1 MRPLM
6 IDLTGKKVVIIGGGE
21 VGARKARFFAPA
33 AEVTVISRSFSPHL
47 SGIDVKRI
55 PCDIRDLPDGKIRAL
70 LDGAFAVVA
79 ATPDPSLNNR
89 IGTLC
94 REKGILF
101 NNASGDT
108 GYPSPGTR
116 SREKGILFN
125 NASGDTG
132 DLLIPSVIAG
142 DHFLLALSTEGESPA
157 VSRFLREHLQSTL
170 PELDRMVALQGRLRK
185 YLLDIEPDSRKRK
198 DIVIKVLHDPSVWV
212 ALAKSEEGAWQIIE
226 EKYLQ

>member
-1 MRPLM
+1 MHMRPLM

-55 PCDIRDLPDGKIRAL
+55 PRDIRDLPDGKIRAL

-108 GYPSPGTR
+108 G
-116 SREKGILFN
+116 
-125 NASGDTG
+125 

-157 VSRFLREHLQSTL
+157 VSRFLRE
-170 PELDRMVALQGRLRK
+170 
-185 YLLDIEPDSRKRK
+185 
-198 DIVIKVLHDPSVWV
+198 
-212 ALAKSEEGAWQIIE
+212 
-226 EKYLQ
+226 

>member
-1 MRPLM
+1 MHMRPLM

-55 PCDIRDLPDGKIRAL
+55 PRDIRDLPDGKIRAL

-79 ATPDPSLNNR
+79 ATPDPLLNNH

-94 REKGILF
+94 
-101 NNASGDT
+101 
-108 GYPSPGTR
+108 
-116 SREKGILFN
+116 REKGILFN

-185 YLLDIEPDSRKRK
+185 YLPDIEPDSRKRK
-198 DIVIKVLHDPSVWV
+198 DIVTKVLHDPSVWV

>member
-1 MRPLM
+1 MHMRPLM

-108 GYPSPGTR
+108 G
-116 SREKGILFN
+116 
-125 NASGDTG
+125 

-170 PELDRMVALQGRLRK
+170 PELDRMVTLQGRLRK

>member
-1 MRPLM
+1 MHMRPLM

-108 GYPSPGTR
+108 G
-116 SREKGILFN
+116 
-125 NASGDTG
+125 

-198 DIVIKVLHDPSVWV
+198 DIVTKVLHDPSVWV

>member
-55 PCDIRDLPDGKIRAL
+55 PRDIRDLPDGKIRAL

-94 REKGILF
+94 
-101 NNASGDT
+101 
-108 GYPSPGTR
+108 
-116 SREKGILFN
+116 REKGILFN

>member
-1 MRPLM
+1 MHMRPLM
-6 IDLTGKKVVIIGGGE
+6 IDLTGKTVVIIGGGE

-55 PCDIRDLPDGKIRAL
+55 PFDIRDLPDGKIRAL

-79 ATPDPSLNNR
+79 ATPDPLLNNH

-94 REKGILF
+94 
-101 NNASGDT
+101 
-108 GYPSPGTR
+108 
-116 SREKGILFN
+116 REKGILFN

>member
-1 MRPLM
+1 MHMRPLM
-6 IDLTGKKVVIIGGGE
+6 IDLTGKRVVIIGGGE

-47 SGIDVKRI
+47 SGTDVKKI
-55 PCDIRDLPDGKIRAL
+55 PCDIRDLPDGEICTL

-79 ATPDPSLNNR
+79 ATPDPSLNNH

-94 REKGILF
+94 
-101 NNASGDT
+101 
-108 GYPSPGTR
+108 
-116 SREKGILFN
+116 REKGILFN

-142 DHFLLALSTEGESPA
+142 DHFLLALSTAGESPA

-170 PELDRMVALQGRLRK
+170 PDLDRMVALQARLRQ
-185 YLLDIEPDSRKRK
+185 YLPEREPDSRKRK
-198 DIVIKVLHDPSVWV
+198 AIVTAVLYDPSVWA
-212 ALAKSEEGAWQIIE
+212 ALAKGEEGAWQIIE

>member
-1 MRPLM
+1 MHMRPLM

-55 PCDIRDLPDGKIRAL
+55 PFDIRDLPDGKIRAL

-108 GYPSPGTR
+108 G
-116 SREKGILFN
+116 
-125 NASGDTG
+125 

-142 DHFLLALSTEGESPA
+142 DHFLLALSTGGESPA

-170 PELDRMVALQGRLRK
+170 PDLDRMVALQARLRQ
-185 YLLDIEPDSRKRK
+185 YLPEREPDSRKRK
-198 DIVIKVLHDPSVWV
+198 AIVTAVLYDPSVWA
-212 ALAKSEEGAWQIIE
+212 ALAKGEEGAWQIIE

>member
-1 MRPLM
+1 MHMRPLM
-6 IDLTGKKVVIIGGGE
+6 IDLTGKTVVIIGGGE

-108 GYPSPGTR
+108 G
-116 SREKGILFN
+116 
-125 NASGDTG
+125 

-198 DIVIKVLHDPSVWV
+198 DIVKKVLHDPSVWV

>member
-1 MRPLM
+1 M

-94 REKGILF
+94 
-101 NNASGDT
+101 
-108 GYPSPGTR
+108 
-116 SREKGILFN
+116 REKGILFN

>member
-1 MRPLM
+1 MHMRPLM

-70 LDGAFAVVA
+70 FDGAFAVVA

-94 REKGILF
+94 
-101 NNASGDT
+101 
-108 GYPSPGTR
+108 
-116 SREKGILFN
+116 REKGILFN

>member
-1 MRPLM
+1 M
-6 IDLTGKKVVIIGGGE
+6 IDLTGKSVVIIGGGE

-33 AEVTVISRSFSPHL
+33 ADVTVISRSFSPL
-47 SGIDVKRI
+47 FSGLDVKRVS
-55 PCDIRDLPDGKIRAL
+55 CDLVDRSDEEIGAL
-70 LDGAFAVVA
+70 VGGAFAVVA
-79 ATPDPSLNNR
+79 ATPDASLNNR
-89 IGTLC
+89 IRTIC
-94 REKGILF
+94 
-101 NNASGDT
+101 
-108 GYPSPGTR
+108 
-116 SREKGILFN
+116 REKGILFN

-170 PELDRMVALQGRLRK
+170 PELDRMVTLQGRLRK

>member
-1 MRPLM
+1 M

-55 PCDIRDLPDGKIRAL
+55 PRDIRDLPDGKIRAL

-94 REKGILF
+94 
-101 NNASGDT
+101 
-108 GYPSPGTR
+108 
-116 SREKGILFN
+116 REKGILFN

>member
-1 MRPLM
+1 MHMRPLM

-47 SGIDVKRI
+47 SGTDVKRI
-55 PCDIRDLPDGKIRAL
+55 PCDIRDLPDGEICAL

-108 GYPSPGTR
+108 G
-116 SREKGILFN
+116 
-125 NASGDTG
+125 

-142 DHFLLALSTEGESPA
+142 DHFLLALSTGGESPA

-170 PELDRMVALQGRLRK
+170 PDLDRMVALQARLRQ
-185 YLLDIEPDSRKRK
+185 YLPEREPDSRKRK
-198 DIVIKVLHDPSVWV
+198 AIVTAVLYDPSVWA
-212 ALAKSEEGAWQIIE
+212 ALAKGEEGAWQIIE

>member
-1 MRPLM
+1 MHMRPLM
-6 IDLTGKKVVIIGGGE
+6 IDLTGKTVVIIGGGE

-94 REKGILF
+94 
-101 NNASGDT
+101 
-108 GYPSPGTR
+108 
-116 SREKGILFN
+116 REKGILFN

>member
-1 MRPLM
+1 MHMRPLM
-6 IDLTGKKVVIIGGGE
+6 IDLTGKTVVIIGGGE

-108 GYPSPGTR
+108 G
-116 SREKGILFN
+116 
-125 NASGDTG
+125 

-198 DIVIKVLHDPSVWV
+198 DIVKKVLHDPSVWV
-212 ALAKSEEGAWQIIE
+212 ALAKSEDGAWQIIE

>member
-1 MRPLM
+1 MHMRPLM

-55 PCDIRDLPDGKIRAL
+55 PRDIRDLPDGKIRAL

-94 REKGILF
+94 
-101 NNASGDT
+101 
-108 GYPSPGTR
+108 
-116 SREKGILFN
+116 REKGILFN

-212 ALAKSEEGAWQIIE
+212 ALAKSEEGAWQIISGSASR
-226 EKYLQ
+226 LLWPRLGQITNFRGVI

>member
-94 REKGILF
+94 
-101 NNASGDT
+101 
-108 GYPSPGTR
+108 
-116 SREKGILFN
+116 REKGILFN

>member
-1 MRPLM
+1 MHMRPLM

-55 PCDIRDLPDGKIRAL
+55 PFDIRDLPDGKIRAL

-94 REKGILF
+94 
-101 NNASGDT
+101 
-108 GYPSPGTR
+108 
-116 SREKGILFN
+116 REKGILFN

>member
-108 GYPSPGTR
+108 G
-116 SREKGILFN
+116 
-125 NASGDTG
+125 

-170 PELDRMVALQGRLRK
+170 PELDRMVTLQGRLRK

>member
-1 MRPLM
+1 M

-108 GYPSPGTR
+108 G
-116 SREKGILFN
+116 
-125 NASGDTG
+125 

-170 PELDRMVALQGRLRK
+170 PELDRMVTLQGRLRK

>member
-55 PCDIRDLPDGKIRAL
+55 PFDIRDLPDGKIRAL

-94 REKGILF
+94 
-101 NNASGDT
+101 
-108 GYPSPGTR
+108 
-116 SREKGILFN
+116 REKGILFN

>member
-1 MRPLM
+1 MHMHPLM

-21 VGARKARFFAPA
+21 VGARKARFFAPV
-33 AEVTVISRSFSPHL
+33 AEVTVISRSFSHHL

-55 PCDIRDLPDGKIRAL
+55 PCDIRNLPDGKIHAL
-70 LDGAFAVVA
+70 LDRAFAVVA

-108 GYPSPGTR
+108 G
-116 SREKGILFN
+116 
-125 NASGDTG
+125 

-142 DHFLLALSTEGESPA
+142 DHFLLAMSTEGESPA

-170 PELDRMVALQGRLRK
+170 PELDRMVALQGRLRQH
-185 YLLDIEPDSRKRK
+185 LPEREPDSRKRK
-198 DIVIKVLHDPSVWV
+198 DVVTAVLHDPSVWA
-212 ALAKSEEGAWQIIE
+212 ALAKGEEGAWQIVE

>member
-1 MRPLM
+1 MHMRPLM

-94 REKGILF
+94 
-101 NNASGDT
+101 
-108 GYPSPGTR
+108 
-116 SREKGILFN
+116 REKGILFN

>member
-47 SGIDVKRI
+47 SGTDVKRI
-55 PCDIRDLPDGKIRAL
+55 PCDIRDLPDGEICAL

-94 REKGILF
+94 
-101 NNASGDT
+101 
-108 GYPSPGTR
+108 
-116 SREKGILFN
+116 REKGILFN

>member
-1 MRPLM
+1 MHMRPLM

-55 PCDIRDLPDGKIRAL
+55 PRDIRDLPDGKIRAL

-94 REKGILF
+94 
-101 NNASGDT
+101 
-108 GYPSPGTR
+108 
-116 SREKGILFN
+116 REKGILFN

>member
-1 MRPLM
+1 MHMRPLM

-108 GYPSPGTR
+108 G
-116 SREKGILFN
+116 
-125 NASGDTG
+125 

-198 DIVIKVLHDPSVWV
+198 DIVKKVLHDPSVWV

>member
-55 PCDIRDLPDGKIRAL
+55 PFDIRDLPDGKIRAL

-94 REKGILF
+94 
-101 NNASGDT
+101 
-108 GYPSPGTR
+108 
-116 SREKGILFN
+116 REKGILFN

-198 DIVIKVLHDPSVWV
+198 DIVKKVLHDPSVWV
-212 ALAKSEEGAWQIIE
+212 ALAKSEDGAWQIIE